1 MKLNKLLLFAGFA
14 VTYCLTPP
22 PINVH
27 AWTEDLMQ
35 ARCATFVGNPAND
48 SNKVYVAT
56 VNGEKTTYLK
66 MKYSDNCSGQGG
78 VGGDAIADG
87 YNNFTRNKFGT
98 MILHRPPS
106 DKYSVFYGNQG
117 KIATDFFVKLNTTA
131 CAHGKKGY
139 WCDSSFYTDGGH
151 AGGKEYLYAGVSNV
165 GVPIM
170 NSYYPVDNPCTQAE
184 GKNACYPKGYE
195 WRTTAWDSGN
205 ISKSDYDSASSGTAK
220 YKVKYSTVE
229 RFISQESLPN
239 GGVSYYFNRF
249 SLKNDGE
256 MEAGVLYG
264 SSAGNNYNIVVA
276 AAPKTATRN
285 VIVKSVAVV
294 GNPSYVKGGATI
306 TVAVTIAN
314 HGDLAIDREH
324 HVKVSYGN
332 TSATNFWKGSLGAG
346 DERTINVSIKVP
358 SSSQTLTL
366 TGALNTNYTSYNQ
379 WSSDDKGTTS
389 VKIDATAP
397 TNSVTLSR
405 DNAWGNTNVTATLY
419 TGDTGGSGL
428 NSSQYAMWNND
439 NNAVVTNWTNYSNG
453 QQITVSRE
461 GTTRIQTWS
470 KDNVGNETYGTSKY
484 IKIDKTKPTGSI
496 SGSTNWQKGNVTVT
510 LAAGDALSGVK
521 SAQYQLTGATSK
533 CWTNYSNGNTITI
546 SNQGATKI
554 EIWVQDHA
562 GNVYTTSK
570 TISLDKTAPT
580 NSVTLS
586 RDNAWGNTNVTATLY
601 TADSGGSGLNSS
613 QYAMWDNS
621 NNAVVT
627 NWTNYSNGQ
636 QITVSRE
643 GVTRIQTWSKD
654 NAGNETYG
662 TSKYIKIDKTNPTGS
677 ISVNTEDWQNVN
689 SVTATLY
696 ASDALSGVK
705 SAQYKL
711 SGATTKDWTEYS
723 NNGTITIS
731 NEGTTKIE
739 IWVQDH
745 AGNAVYAAT
754 KYVKIDRSNPTGSI
768 SFNHENWQ
776 NASSITA
783 TLAAGD
789 GVSGVKTAQYK
800 LSGATTKDWT
810 NYSNGNTITVS
821 NQGATKIEIKVT
833 DNVGRS
839 MTTSKTVRLDRTA
852 PTLSTS
858 QNPVSFTNADEVVVT
873 VKATDNLALWSVNA
887 YETAINRQ
895 NLYSEQ
901 SGRNTGKVL
910 FVMHDYA
917 YVKDSLDYQGYLN
930 NFKSILNKYGISV
943 SQMKETE
950 LTSASQ
956 ANGYDAVFYFGWA
969 WGISDQAAQVLNTCY
984 NNGISIFSNG
994 NDNTSILHIINSHSY
1009 KDGVYTV
1016 SKNSNNH
1023 LGEMIDGVSVTD
1035 GYQAITPIS
1044 GAKVLANV
1052 RHSDGSSSPYLIHHT
1067 NSKSAQ
1073 WIHSQG
1079 TYEGSHIWFMNSVAQ
1094 ILMQK
1099 KSNLSTSLTHTFT
1112 VTENGSFP
1120 ITAYDLA
1127 GNRTTIT
1134 HVINTIDRHNPTGSV
1149 VIDKGQDFLNNEE
1162 TTIHINFNDVVSG
1175 NNVASG
1181 IHTIKVSDVNGT
1193 YSKTFTNPSGTS
1205 MSIPWVLVPWEASDG
1220 SLKAQVKV
1228 EITDKAGNT
1237 ITVQSQVVDII
1248 KVYVTDFY
1256 LTDVLN
1262 PLVYNDENPF
1272 RTLTYPH
1279 IPSQELMAGGNF
1291 SFEFDY
1297 YHPGNVNSKWKID
1310 YILNIR
1316 YQKPNQSE
1324 EVLTTKRLKE
1334 QVQGHF
1340 ETQHII
1346 PYYMPEGTKVYLDIE
1361 LILYDQNGRKV
1372 ATGYFPQPTNTSLL
1386 IGEIKGDLR
1395 DVLQFNEFN

>member
-66 MKYSDNCSGQGG
+66 MKYSDNCNGQGG
-78 VGGDAIADG
+78 VGGDAIKDG
-87 YNNFTRNKFGT
+87 YNNFTRDKFGT

-106 DKYSVFYGNQG
+106 DKYSVFYENQG
-117 KIATDFFVKLNTTA
+117 KTAATFYVKLNTTA

-139 WCDSSFYTDGGH
+139 WCTSEFYTDGGH
-151 AGGKEYLYAGVSNV
+151 AGGKEYLYAGVSNA

-170 NSYYPVDNPCTQAE
+170 NSYYPVDKPCTQAD
-184 GKNACYPKGYE
+184 GKNSCYPKGYP

-205 ISKSDYDSASSGTAK
+205 ISKSNYDSASSGSTL
-220 YKVKYSTVE
+220 YKIKRSTVS
-229 RFISQESLPN
+229 RFITQESLPN
-239 GGVSYYFNRF
+239 GGSDKPSYYHNRF

-264 SSAGNNYNIVVA
+264 SSGGNAYNIVVA

-294 GNPSYVKGGATI
+294 GNPSYVKGGSTI

-533 CWTNYSNGNTITI
+533 GWTNYSNGNTITI

-621 NNAVVT
+621 NNAFVT

-662 TSKYIKIDKTNPTGS
+662 TAKYIKIDKTNPTGS
-677 ISVNTEDWQNVN
+677 IEVNTENWQSAN
-689 SVTATLY
+689 SVSVVLK
-696 ASDALSGVK
+696 ASDSPSGIK

-711 SGATTKDWTEYS
+711 SGATVKNWTEYS
-723 NNGTITIS
+723 NNQTITIT
-731 NEGTTKIE
+731 NEGVTKIE
-739 IWVQDH
+739 IWVQDL
-745 AGNAVYAAT
+745 AGNEVYAAT
-754 KYVKIDRSNPTGSI
+754 KYVRIDRSKPTG
-768 SFNHENWQ
+768 
-776 NASSITA
+776 T
-783 TLAAGD
+783 
-789 GVSGVKTAQYK
+789 
-800 LSGATTKDWT
+800 
-810 NYSNGNTITVS
+810 
-821 NQGATKIEIKVT
+821 
-833 DNVGRS
+833 
-839 MTTSKTVRLDRTA
+839 
-852 PTLSTS
+852 
-858 QNPVSFTNADEVVVT
+858 
-873 VKATDNLALWSVNA
+873 
-887 YETAINRQ
+887 
-895 NLYSEQ
+895 
-901 SGRNTGKVL
+901 
-910 FVMHDYA
+910 
-917 YVKDSLDYQGYLN
+917 
-930 NFKSILNKYGISV
+930 
-943 SQMKETE
+943 
-950 LTSASQ
+950 
-956 ANGYDAVFYFGWA
+956 
-969 WGISDQAAQVLNTCY
+969 
-984 NNGISIFSNG
+984 
-994 NDNTSILHIINSHSY
+994 
-1009 KDGVYTV
+1009 
-1016 SKNSNNH
+1016 
-1023 LGEMIDGVSVTD
+1023 
-1035 GYQAITPIS
+1035 
-1044 GAKVLANV
+1044 
-1052 RHSDGSSSPYLIHHT
+1052 
-1067 NSKSAQ
+1067 
-1073 WIHSQG
+1073 
-1079 TYEGSHIWFMNSVAQ
+1079 
-1094 ILMQK
+1094 
-1099 KSNLSTSLTHTFT
+1099 
-1112 VTENGSFP
+1112 
-1120 ITAYDLA
+1120 
-1127 GNRTTIT
+1127 
-1134 HVINTIDRHNPTGSV
+1134 V
-1149 VIDKGQDFLNNEE
+1149 VIDQGQDFLNNEE
-1162 TTIHINFNDVVSG
+1162 TTIHLNFADSL
-1175 NNVASG
+1175 SG
-1181 IHTIKVSDVNGT
+1181 IKTVKVFDVNGS
-1193 YSKTFTNPSGTS
+1193 YSKTFTNPSVTS
-1205 MSIPWVLVPWEASDG
+1205 MSIPWVLDPWEDSNGA
-1220 SLKAQVKV
+1220 LKAQVGI
-1228 EITDKAGNT
+1228 EITDNSGNKST
-1237 ITVQSQVVDII
+1237 IHSQVVDII
-1248 KVYVTDFY
+1248 KVYVTKFQ
-1256 LTDVLN
+1256 LLNVLN

-1297 YHPGNVNSKWKID
+1297 YHPGNVNSNWKID
-1310 YILNIR
+1310 YILNVR
-1316 YQKPNQSE
+1316 YQKPNQPE
-1324 EVLTTKRLKE
+1324 EVLTTKQLKE

-1340 ETQHII
+1340 KSQHVI
-1346 PYYMPEGTKVYLDIE
+1346 PYYMPKGTKVYLDIE
-1361 LILYDQNGRKV
+1361 LVLYDQNGRKV
-1372 ATGYFPQPTNTSLL
+1372 ATGYFPQPANTSLL
-1386 IGEIKGDLR
+1386 VGEIKGDLR
-1395 DVLQFNEFN
+1395 DTLQFNEFN